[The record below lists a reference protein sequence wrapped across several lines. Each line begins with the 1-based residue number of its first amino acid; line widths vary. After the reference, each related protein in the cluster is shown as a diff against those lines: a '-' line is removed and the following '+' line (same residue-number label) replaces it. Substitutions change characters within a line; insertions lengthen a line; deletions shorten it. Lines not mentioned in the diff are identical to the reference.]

1 MKVFKHS
8 GQHIHS
14 DIMKRILPIVLALL
28 LLFGCL
34 GPEAPTSVQA
44 KQVYYGVDITW
55 NPSSSSNVA
64 GYNVYR
70 STTVGELGAKINAA
84 LIQGAEYKDTNV
96 ENGVTYYYTVRAVDA
111 GGNEDGNKNQASAT
125 AKTQSP
131 ATAFEINSGAEYTNT
146 TTVTLTVSAPD
157 VDQCRFANDNMDSWG
172 SWEPYSSQ
180 KTWRLSSGDGKKTVY
195 VQCKDDIGNTAPP
208 ASAAIYLD
216 TESPVV
222 SILEP
227 QDGASVST
235 DFTLKIKVMDNLFST
250 VACTASIDG
259 EEIGIGAIN
268 TAQEISHEITTT
280 QGSHT
285 IVVSCSDGV
294 NAASKQV
301 SISASTKPYVSIMI
315 GSGTGYVATR
325 TVTLSVTAS
334 NAAQC
339 QFSNDNIQWSNW
351 YTYSPQQPWT
361 LTPGDGTKTVYA
373 QCRDASGAISDVAH
387 DTAVLSSSGGPG
399 ISVSINN
406 GAQYVN
412 SIQVTLGLYALGASQ
427 CHYSN
432 NGQTWTSWSPYT
444 TSLVWQLD
452 PGDGP
457 KTVYYECIN
466 AQGKS
471 VGIAS
476 ASTYLSSIPPNP
488 PSNLDLEIN
497 NNDQYTN
504 TRDVELKIYAK
515 YANECR
521 FSNEDGDWTNW
532 QAYTTSMD
540 WRLSSGDG
548 SKRVDMQCRN
558 DYGTSKD
565 HATIYLDTTP
575 PTRVTGLDGESV
587 GTSVQLSWNPS
598 TDTGS
603 GLKYYI
609 IYRSGAGGGHVSK
622 IGTSKTE
629 HYVDSAVQSG
639 KTYTYQVTALDNA
652 GNEGSGDSI
661 QVTVG
666 GGGEITVTMIYPKDG
681 SQVKDADT
689 NIQARI
695 KAPDWEDVTCLY
707 VINDGSPSQQYTC
720 PAVGTCSMPV
730 HFDVPI
736 GQVLDFRAYVACK
749 DGNAYGKSDTVRFKV
764 YGQPI
769 GPLTDGGEEP
779 SGPLTE

>member
-1 MKVFKHS
+1 MR
-8 GQHIHS
+8 
-14 DIMKRILPIVLALL
+14 RILPIVLVLF

-34 GPEAPTSVQA
+34 GPQAPTNVQA
-44 KQVYYGVDITW
+44 KQAYYGIDVTW
-55 NPSSSSNVA
+55 TPSPSSNVA

-70 STTVGELGAKINAA
+70 STVVGDLGTKVNAA
-84 LIQGAEYKDTNV
+84 LVQGTEYKDTDV
-96 ENGVTYYYTVRAVDA
+96 ENGVTYYYTVRAVDT

-125 AKTQSP
+125 AETQP
-131 ATAFEINSGAEYTNT
+131 PETALEINNGAEYTNT
-146 TTVTLTVSAPD
+146 ATVTLTVNAPD
-157 VDQCRFANDNMDSWG
+157 AYQCRFANDNMDSWG
-172 SWEPYSSQ
+172 SWESYSPQ
-180 KTWRLSSGDGKKTVY
+180 KTWTLSSGDGKKTVY
-195 VQCKDDIGNTAPP
+195 VQCKDSIGNTAPP

-235 DFTLKIKVMDNLFST
+235 DFTLKIRVTDNLFST
-250 VACTASIDG
+250 VICTGSIDG
-259 EEIGIGAIN
+259 NEIEIGAIN
-268 TAQEISHEITTT
+268 TAQEVSHAITTS

-285 IVVSCSDGV
+285 IVVSCNDGV
-294 NAASKQV
+294 NTASQQV
-301 SISASTKPYVSIMI
+301 SISANAKPYVSIII

-334 NAAQC
+334 NAVQC
-339 QFSNDNIQWSNW
+339 QFSNDGVQWSSW

-373 QCRDASGAISDVAH
+373 QCRDSSGTLSDVAQ
-387 DTAVLSSSGGPG
+387 DTVILSSSGGPG
-399 ISVSINN
+399 ISISINN

-457 KTVYYECIN
+457 KTVYYECVN

-471 VGIAS
+471 IGIAS
-476 ASTYLSSIPPNP
+476 ASTYLISTP
-488 PSNLDLEIN
+488 PSPPSSLDLEIN
-497 NNDQYTN
+497 NDDEYTN
-504 TRDVELKIYAK
+504 SRDVELTIHAK

-521 FSNEDGDWTNW
+521 FSNDDGDWTDW
-532 QAYTTSMD
+532 QPYTTSMD

-565 HATIYLDTTP
+565 YATIYLDTTP
-575 PTRVTGLDGESV
+575 PTRVTGLTGQAIEN
-587 GTSVQLSWNPS
+587 SVQLTWNPS

-603 GLKYYI
+603 GLDYYI
-609 IYRSGAGGGHVSK
+609 IYRSSAGGGHLSK
-622 IGTSKTE
+622 IGISKTE
-629 HYVDSAVQSG
+629 HYVDNSVQSG
-639 KTYTYQVTALDNA
+639 KTYTYQVTAVDNA

-666 GGGEITVTMIYPKDG
+666 GGGEITVTMVYPKDG
-681 SQVKDADT
+681 SEVKDVDT
-689 NIQARI
+689 NIQASV
-695 KAPDWEDVTCLY
+695 KAPDWEDVKCIY
-707 VINDGSPSQQYTC
+707 VINDSSPSQQYTC
-720 PAVGTCSMPV
+720 PAVGICSMPV
-730 HFDVPI
+730 HFDVPM
-736 GQVLDFRAYVACK
+736 GQVLNFKAYVACE
-749 DGNAYGKSDTVRFKV
+749 DGNAYGKTDTVYFKV
-764 YGQPI
+764 YGPSLPL
-769 GPLTDGGEEP
+769 GPGPEIPPHGE
-779 SGPLTE
+779 